1 MLTKEMYGSSWVIV
15 STTPMPILLPE
26 SARSIAVLLLL
37 VVLLLGTLLLLTIL
51 PQCLDDFMVLLF
63 LEFVPLDIVLICD
76 RLDLLSQSIAVLDQD
91 LPLAQVEV
99 VLLVEL
105 LLATRDCEIHSAAV
119 TDLAIVVQEPDI
131 TSDQGGETDE
141 VL

>member
-1 MLTKEMYGSSWVIV
+1 MMLTKEMYG
-15 STTPMPILLPE
+15 
-26 SARSIAVLLLL
+26 L
-37 VVLLLGTLLLLTIL
+37 VVLLLGTLFLLTIL
-51 PQCLDDFMVLLF
+51 PQCLDDFLILLF
-63 LEFVPLDIVLICD
+63 LEFVPLNIVLICD
-76 RLDLLSQSIAVLDQD
+76 RLDLLSQSITVLDQD

-105 LLATRDCEIHSAAV
+105 LLAARDCEVHSAAV
-119 TDLAIVVQEPDI
+119 TDLAIMIQEPDI